1 MKGAL
6 LLDVRKFMS
15 QKHETVPSSLH
26 CWSYCTPRGQPSLAG
41 KSLLDRCQSGQTLVF
56 VWVPRIGRSY
66 LFFRR
71 LFLPALTLA
80 TADCS
85 APLGAVCIHGKET
98 EVSLLPHGAT
108 CGARAGLSFF
118 RLLTTAT

>member
-1 MKGAL
+1 
-6 LLDVRKFMS
+6 LDVRKFMS
-15 QKHETVPSSLH
+15 PKHETVLSSLH

-41 KSLLDRCQSGQTLVF
+41 KSLLDRCESGQTRVF

-85 APLGAVCIHGKET
+85 APLVPYAYMGKKQRSAY
-98 EVSLLPHGAT
+98 SLMEPHVV
-108 CGARAGLSFF
+108 RALASVFF
-118 RLLTTAT
+118 VY